1 MDNQQAFDILNGS
14 TNDTLNESHLSSA
27 NGDFNNEPNTPTHK
41 QYRPS
46 SSAGASSSGGTNR
59 IRRNGS
65 MRRSLL
71 FVSGSGMQIPS
82 PSANSS
88 SAKSPYANTRLSQ
101 SSEVLPSSQRRDNLS
116 PATRDVVSPVGRIR
130 AYSQGTDEMIKEIE
144 KSPEQTKIQLSE
156 NTQHPLIVTKN
167 SSKGANRYLTPTP
180 MNPNDLHENKS
191 ASSSPIVSGNIER
204 KHSRRT
210 SSFSSRSLLMTPNT
224 STNINSSVKKNLDYQ
239 NMNMLDNSNA
249 QINDNSSTLGEE
261 SVIKDNEYTQMEEKK
276 TEEEDP
282 SAKLFS
288 KLAFKEA
295 QILES
300 KAELEELK
308 KKVKSKEEQIKE
320 EEAQLEAL
328 KQEMATELLKKHEVT
343 PQQGVSKMSEILG
356 LRKRSPPI
364 TNSTSEIMETSFSEE
379 LKFPSNTQSSKKEE
393 TFMDKVESGMSH
405 QGLFDSEVD
414 LDDVVYSLNSPQ
426 KKPIDKREFHNDVP
440 DYELNNNDS
449 TIDKMLDTNFPL
461 KENTPVIKPAGHRG
475 SQSISVARDMPNR
488 KNMPQRSKSRMSMYF
503 SKTVSLMSQFDQI
516 LQNELEKKMGLDEET
531 QIDEEKD
538 EEIMDLPPRP
548 DEIDNMQSE
557 QVPKKTHARTLSS
570 YRFFG

>member
-14 TNDTLNESHLSSA
+14 TNDILNENNSSPA
-27 NGDFNNEPNTPTHK
+27 NEDFNNEPNTPTHK

-46 SSAGASSSGGTNR
+46 SSAGASSSGGPSR

-82 PSANSS
+82 PSSNSS
-88 SAKSPYANTRLSQ
+88 SAKSPYANTKLSQ
-101 SSEVLPSSQRRDNLS
+101 SSEVLPSSQRRDVLS
-116 PATRDVVSPVGRIR
+116 PSTRDVISPVGRIR
-130 AYSQGTDEMIKEIE
+130 AYSQSTDEMIKEME

-167 SSKGANRYLTPTP
+167 SNKTANRYITPTP

-191 ASSSPIVSGNIER
+191 AASSPIVTGHLER

-224 STNINSSVKKNLDYQ
+224 STIINSSVKKSLDYQ
-239 NMNMLDNSNA
+239 NSNMLDNISA
-249 QINDNSSTLGEE
+249 HINDNSSTVGEE
-261 SVIKDNEYTQMEEKK
+261 SVIKNNEYTEKDVK
-276 TEEEDP
+276 PTEEDP

-295 QILES
+295 EILES

-308 KKVKSKEEQIKE
+308 RKVKSKEEQIKE

-328 KQEMATELLKKHEVT
+328 KQEMATELLKKHEVA
-343 PQQGVSKMSEILG
+343 PQQGGSKMSEILG
-356 LRKRSPPI
+356 LKRKSLHT
-364 TNSTSEIMETSFSEE
+364 TNSTNEIMETSFSEE
-379 LKFPSNTQSSKKEE
+379 LKFPSNTQSSRKDDTYSGKTE
-393 TFMDKVESGMSH
+393 TGKSH
-405 QGLFDSEVD
+405 QGLFDCDD

-426 KKPIDKREFHNDVP
+426 KKPVDQHESQNDVP
-440 DYELNNNDS
+440 DYELTNNDS
-449 TIDKMLDTNFPL
+449 TIDKMLDANFPL
-461 KENTPVIKPAGHRG
+461 KENTAVIKPAGHRT

-531 QIDEEKD
+531 RIDEED

-557 QVPKKTHARTLSS
+557 QTPKKSHARTLSS

>member
-14 TNDTLNESHLSSA
+14 TNDISTENNSLPINQDL
-27 NGDFNNEPNTPTHK
+27 NNEPNTPTHK

-46 SSAGASSSGGTNR
+46 SSAGVSSSGGTNR

-82 PSANSS
+82 PSTNSS
-88 SAKSPYANTRLSQ
+88 SGKSPYTNTRLSQ
-101 SSEVLPSSQRRDNLS
+101 SSEVLHSSQRRDTFS
-116 PATRDVVSPVGRIR
+116 PSTRDALSPVGRIR
-130 AYSQGTDEMIKEIE
+130 AYSQGTDEMNREME
-144 KSPEQTKIQLSE
+144 KSPEQTRIQLSE
-156 NTQHPLIVTKN
+156 NTQHPLIVPKN

-180 MNPNDLHENKS
+180 MNPNDVNEIKS
-191 ASSSPIVSGNIER
+191 ATSSPIVQGNIER

-239 NMNMLDNSNA
+239 SVNMLDSSNA
-249 QINDNSSTLGEE
+249 QINENSSTLAEE
-261 SVIKDNEYTQMEEKK
+261 SVIKDNAFTQKDDK
-276 TEEEDP
+276 QLKEEDP
-282 SAKLFS
+282 SAKLFT

-308 KKVKSKEEQIKE
+308 KKVKSKEEQIKDE
-320 EEAQLEAL
+320 ESQLEAL
-328 KQEMATELLKKHEVT
+328 KQEMAAELLKKHEVT
-343 PQQGVSKMSEILG
+343 PQQGGSMMSEILG
-356 LRKRSPPI
+356 LRKKSSPI
-364 TNSTSEIMETSFSEE
+364 RNSTTEIMETSFTEE
-379 LKFPSNTQSSKKEE
+379 LTFPSNKNTFKKEDTYTGKIQTGE
-393 TFMDKVESGMSH
+393 SH

-426 KKPIDKREFHNDVP
+426 KRPLDKPESQDDVV
-440 DYELNNNDS
+440 DYELNKES
-449 TIDKMLDTNFPL
+449 SLDKMLDTNFPL
-461 KENTPVIKPAGHRG
+461 KENTHVIKPAGHKG
-475 SQSISVARDMPNR
+475 SQSISVARDMPN
-488 KNMPQRSKSRMSMYF
+488 KKTMPQRSKSRMSMYF

-516 LQNELEKKMGLDEET
+516 LQNELEKKMGLDEDV
-531 QIDEEKD
+531 QIDEEEE

-548 DEIDNMQSE
+548 DEIDNLQSA
-557 QVPKKTHARTLSS
+557 QVPKKNHARSLSS

>member
-14 TNDTLNESHLSSA
+14 TDHSIHENNQSSA

-46 SSAGASSSGGTNR
+46 SSTGATSSGGTNR

-82 PSANSS
+82 PSTNSS
-88 SAKSPYANTRLSQ
+88 STKSPYANTRLSQ
-101 SSEVLPSSQRRDNLS
+101 SSEVLASSQRRDNLS
-116 PATRDVVSPVGRIR
+116 PSTRDVVSPIGRIR
-130 AYSQGTDEMIKEIE
+130 AYSHGTDEMIKEME
-144 KSPEQTKIQLSE
+144 KSPEQTNIQISE

-204 KHSRRT
+204 KHSRRA

-224 STNINSSVKKNLDYQ
+224 STNINSSVKKNHDYQ
-239 NMNMLDNSNA
+239 NMNVLDNSNV
-249 QINDNSSTLGEE
+249 QINDNSNTVGEE

-276 TEEEDP
+276 TEEDT

-343 PQQGVSKMSEILG
+343 PQQGGSKMSEILG

-379 LKFPSNTQSSKKEE
+379 LKFPSNTQTSKKDD
-393 TFMDKVESGMSH
+393 TFKEKFESGMSH
-405 QGLFDSEVD
+405 QGLFDCDDD

-426 KKPIDKREFHNDVP
+426 KKPTDKRESHNDVP
-440 DYELNNNDS
+440 DYELNNKDS

-461 KENTPVIKPAGHRG
+461 KENTPVIKPAGHKA
-475 SQSISVARDMPNR
+475 SQSISVATDMTNR

-531 QIDEEKD
+531 QIEEED

-557 QVPKKTHARTLSS
+557 QVPKKNHARTLSS